1 METMAHLNTILG
13 QMLQLVPRHV
23 FDHIVDTHS
32 WTGPKPRTF
41 SYWSQFVA
49 MLYAQYSSRKSL
61 RDLVFSLNQHLKKLY
76 HLGQTE
82 VKRST
87 LAEANEQRPAIIFE
101 KLYHNLLHR
110 LHGEMTRKNKRQSKI
125 KILDSTTID
134 LCATVFPWASFRARK
149 AGIKL
154 HTVVTD
160 MLPKC
165 VILTEA
171 KVHDIQV
178 GKTIQFDPGDLLII
192 DRGYIDYI
200 WLRTLHQKGV
210 WFVTRL
216 KSNACFEVIE
226 TLENPDPERVLTDQ
240 IIRLSSDHG
249 LNSYPD
255 TLRRVHYRDPETG
268 KEYVFLTNR
277 FDLSALAIA
286 DLYRQRWQIEL
297 FFKWVKQNLKIKTF
311 YGTSRNAVLIQIWT
325 ALIAYLLLFWLKI
338 KSTIN
343 IGILELS
350 RLIQATLMERRSLWE
365 FICPK
370 KRPPSS
376 FDNQIPLF
384 NFCAGH

>member
-23 FDHIVDTHS
+23 FDHIVATHA
-32 WTGPKPRTF
+32 WAGPKPRTF

-49 MLYAQYSSRKSL
+49 MLYAQFSGRKSL
-61 RDLVFSLNQHLKKLY
+61 RDLVFSLNQHIEKLY
-76 HLGQTE
+76 HLGQSE

-101 KLYHNLLHR
+101 KLYLKLLHR
-110 LHGEMTRKNKRQSKI
+110 FYDEMTRKNKRHSKI

-134 LCATVFPWASFRARK
+134 LCASVFPWASFRARK

-154 HTVVTD
+154 HTVITD
-160 MLPKC
+160 MLPTC

-171 KVHDIQV
+171 KTHDLQV
-178 GKTIQFDPGDLLII
+178 GKTLSFDPGDLLIF
-192 DRGYIDYI
+192 DRGYIDYS
-200 WLRTLHQKGV
+200 WLHNLHQKGV

-216 KSNACFEVIE
+216 KANACFQVRE
-226 TLENPDPERVLTDQ
+226 TLENPAPERVLTDQ
-240 IIRLSSDHG
+240 IIRLNSEHG
-249 LNSYPD
+249 LQSYPD

-277 FDLSALAIA
+277 LDLPAITIA

-325 ALIAYLLLFWLKI
+325 ALIAYLLLTWLKI
-338 KSTIN
+338 KSTVDL
-343 IGILELS
+343 GILELT
-350 RLIQATLMERRSLWE
+350 RLIQTTLMERRSLWDI
-365 FICPK
+365 ICPK
-370 KRPPSS
+370 KRSP
-376 FDNQIPLF
+376 DRQIPLF

>member
-1 METMAHLNTILG
+1 MAHLNTILG

-32 WTGPKPRTF
+32 WAGPKPRTF

-49 MLYAQYSSRKSL
+49 MLYAQFSSRKSL
-61 RDLVFSLNQHLKKLY
+61 RDLVLSLNQHVKKLY
-76 HLGQTE
+76 HLGQSE

-101 KLYHNLLHR
+101 KLYHQLLHR
-110 LHGEMTRKNKRQSKI
+110 LYGEMTRKNKRQSNI
-125 KILDSTTID
+125 KIIDSTTID
-134 LCATVFPWASFRARK
+134 LCASVFPWATFRSRK

-154 HTVVTD
+154 HTVITD

-171 KVHDIQV
+171 KIHDIQV
-178 GKTIQFDPGDLLII
+178 GKTLQFDPGDLLIF
-192 DRGYIDYI
+192 DRGYIDYA
-200 WLRTLHQKGV
+200 WLHTLHQKGV

-226 TLENPDPERVLTDQ
+226 TLGNPAPERVLTDQ
-240 IIRLSSDHG
+240 IISLNSEHG
-249 LNSYPD
+249 LHSYPGH
-255 TLRRVHYRDPETG
+255 LRRVHYRDPETG

-277 FDLSALAIA
+277 VDLSALEIA

-325 ALIAYLLLFWLKI
+325 ALIAYLLLIWLKI

-343 IGILELS
+343 IRILGLT
-350 RLIQATLMERRSLWE
+350 RIIQASLMERRSLWE
-365 FICPK
+365 IICPK
-370 KRPPSS
+370 KRLPTPAN
-376 FDNQIPLF
+376 NQIPLF
-384 NFCAGH
+384 NLCAGH

>member
-1 METMAHLNTILG
+1 
-13 QMLQLVPRHV
+13 MLQLVPRHV

-32 WTGPKPRTF
+32 WAGPKPRTF
-41 SYWSQFVA
+41 SYWSQFGA
-49 MLYAQYSSRKSL
+49 MLYAQFSSRKSL
-61 RDLVFSLNQHLKKLY
+61 RDLVFSLDQHVKKLY
-76 HLGQTE
+76 HLGQSE

-87 LAEANEQRPAIIFE
+87 LAEANEQCPAIIFE
-101 KLYHNLLHR
+101 EVYHKLLHR
-110 LHGEMTRKNKRQSKI
+110 FYSEMTRNNKRQSKI

-134 LCATVFPWASFRARK
+134 LCASVFPWTYFRARK

-154 HTVVTD
+154 HTVITD

-171 KVHDIQV
+171 KIHDMQIA
-178 GKTIQFDPGDLLII
+178 KTLQFDPGDLLIF
-192 DRGYIDYI
+192 DRGYIDYA
-200 WLRTLHQKGV
+200 WLHRLHQKGV

-226 TLENPDPERVLTDQ
+226 TLKNPAPDRVLTDE
-240 IIRLSSDHG
+240 IIRLNSEHG
-249 LNSYPD
+249 LHSYQG

-325 ALIAYLLLFWLKI
+325 ALIAYLLLIWLKI
-338 KSTIN
+338 KTTIN
-343 IGILELS
+343 IGILESS

-365 FICPK
+365 TICPK
-370 KRPPSS
+370 KRPPTSIN
-376 FDNQIPLF
+376 NQMDLL
-384 NFCAGH
+384 NYCAGH

>member
-1 METMAHLNTILG
+1 MAHLNTILG

-23 FDHIVDTHS
+23 FDHIVATHA
-32 WTGPKPRTF
+32 WAGPKPRTF

-49 MLYAQYSSRKSL
+49 MLYAQFSGRKSL
-61 RDLVFSLNQHLKKLY
+61 RDLVFSLNQHIEKLY
-76 HLGQTE
+76 HLGQSE

-101 KLYHNLLHR
+101 KLYLKLLHR
-110 LHGEMTRKNKRQSKI
+110 FYDEMTRKNKRHSKI

-134 LCATVFPWASFRARK
+134 LCASVFPWASFRARK

-154 HTVVTD
+154 HTVITD
-160 MLPKC
+160 MLPTC

-171 KVHDIQV
+171 KTHDLQV
-178 GKTIQFDPGDLLII
+178 GKTLSFDPGDLLIF
-192 DRGYIDYI
+192 DRGYIDYS
-200 WLRTLHQKGV
+200 WLHNLHQKGV

-216 KSNACFEVIE
+216 KANACFQVRE
-226 TLENPDPERVLTDQ
+226 TLENPAPERVLTDQ
-240 IIRLSSDHG
+240 IIRLNSEHG
-249 LNSYPD
+249 LQSYPD

-277 FDLSALAIA
+277 LDLPAITIA

-325 ALIAYLLLFWLKI
+325 ALIAYLLLTWLKI
-338 KSTIN
+338 KSTVDL
-343 IGILELS
+343 GILELT
-350 RLIQATLMERRSLWE
+350 RLIQTTLMERRSLWDI
-365 FICPK
+365 ICPK
-370 KRPPSS
+370 KRSP
-376 FDNQIPLF
+376 DRQIPLF